1 MPLRVNTN
9 IPALNTRRILSINN
23 RDLTTRIERL
33 SSGLRINRAADD
45 AAGLSISEGM
55 RGELTGLRQSV
66 KNAEQATNLIQTAEG
81 ALNEVNAILIRM
93 RELSVQSASSTVHD
107 DNREAL
113 NAEYVQLNNEIDRIS
128 TVTSYNN
135 TTLLTGYGNV
145 VNQDVA
151 TSTALASATTGV
163 FNVQNSGAAAGT
175 YTFEDGAAVN
185 DRSITLG
192 NGIATQTIDIG
203 SALDTDGAAQAGVV
217 ATNSS
222 IVANFDRL
230 GIQLTLSGSKQANNL
245 NPASDGYRDGD
256 LNGLV
261 IEIGA
266 GTGGTFQIGPND
278 GAVHRIEI
286 NIEDMRASGSVLNLS
301 STSVASLSSSQSA
314 IETIDLAI
322 STVAGQRGSLGAFQ
336 NRLAFNIRSNENTI
350 ENITASESAIRDAD
364 IATEVSAFTRA
375 QILVQSGTSL
385 LAQANV
391 LPQNALSLLG

>member
-9 IPALNTRRILSINN
+9 VPALNTRRILNINN
-23 RDLTTRIERL
+23 RDLKNRIERL

-93 RELSVQSASSTVHD
+93 RELSVQSASSTVND
-107 DNREAL
+107 DNREAI
-113 NAEYVQLNNEIDRIS
+113 NAEFVQLNNEIDRIS

-135 TTLLTGYGNV
+135 TTLLTGYGNT
-145 VNQDVA
+145 VNKDAA
-151 TSTALASATTGV
+151 TSTALASVTTGV
-163 FNVQNSGAAAGT
+163 VGVQNSGAAGGT
-175 YTFEDGAAVN
+175 YNFIDVAGDN
-185 DRSITLG
+185 QITLG
-192 NGIATQTIDIG
+192 NGVATQTIDIG
-203 SALDTDGAAQAGVV
+203 PALDNDAVGGVV
-217 ATNSS
+217 ATSSS

-230 GIQLTLSGSKQANNL
+230 GIQLTLSGEKDPQGL
-245 NPASDGYRDGD
+245 NPATAGYRDA
-256 LNGLV
+256 GLSGAV
-261 IEIGA
+261 IEINA
-266 GTGGTFQIGPND
+266 GTGGTFQVGPND

-286 NIEDMRASGSVLNLS
+286 NIEDMRASGSVLNL
-301 STSVASLSSSQSA
+301 TSASVSSLSSAQSS

-322 STVAGQRGSLGAFQ
+322 STVAGQRGDLGAFQ
-336 NRLAFNIRSNENTI
+336 NRLAFNMRANENTI